1 MKETED
7 LCKKQ
12 KAYSLTL
19 ASVGEDVF
27 VVSFSFG
34 RNLQR
39 KLKDI
44 GLMVGIQVKVLEND
58 FSGPLLLAI
67 GDTRVALGRGMAH
80 KIMVQTKL

>member
-1 MKETED
+1 MKETVD
-7 LCKKQ
+7 LCKKP
-12 KAYSLTL
+12 KAYPLTL
-19 ASVGEDVF
+19 ASDGEDVF